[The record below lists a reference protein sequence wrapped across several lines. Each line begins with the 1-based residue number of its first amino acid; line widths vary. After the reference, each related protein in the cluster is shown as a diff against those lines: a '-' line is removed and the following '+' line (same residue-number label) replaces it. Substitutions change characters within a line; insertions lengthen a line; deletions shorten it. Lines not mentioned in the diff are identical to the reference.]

1 MNAKHTPGPWRI
13 VEDGG
18 FRGIFH
24 LGTGRKVAAV
34 IGSIREGEHIEA
46 NAHLIAAAPD
56 LLEALRK
63 VSAALEA
70 VYESEMEWT
79 GEWDMLPPDALEMA
93 KAAIRKAEG
102 K

>member
-1 MNAKHTPGPWRI
+1 MDTKHTKGPWYASRLSEGVWI
-13 VEDGG
+13 IKNEAFDSY
-18 FRGIFH
+18 IALTH
-24 LGTGRKVAAV
+24 N
-34 IGSIREGEHIEA
+34 REGVHADA